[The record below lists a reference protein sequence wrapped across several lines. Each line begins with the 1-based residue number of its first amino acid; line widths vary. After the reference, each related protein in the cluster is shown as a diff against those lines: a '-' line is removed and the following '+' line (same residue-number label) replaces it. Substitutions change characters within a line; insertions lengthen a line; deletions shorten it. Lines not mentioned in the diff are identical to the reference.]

1 MTGRRWCVV
10 GHDHRRTAHD
20 RDGFRLS
27 LKIRGRGMQNQCDDR
42 MQHQREREGDEQY
55 APSASHTSWGA
66 QRPVARLIWLEV
78 GAEEIVAFHRLTIDE
93 LRGVGRL
100 ASRAQSSL
108 VDCHII
114 RALIDLRADQISRGS
129 DGHFDLHGGRPDP
142 NIFCRLRIIRLHGV
156 GNRRVGVRI
165 RAGRLRRS
173 RRCRRRDGRGGALTR
188 RPAVFIAARRSVI
201 GVLRRAAALTR
212 AGRLNDVEF

>member
-1 MTGRRWCVV
+1 MMGRRRRVAR
-10 GHDHRRTAHD
+10 HDHRRTAHD

-27 LKIRGRGMQNQCDDR
+27 LKIRGRRMQNQCDDR

-55 APSASHTSWGA
+55 ALSASHTSCGA
-66 QRPVARLIWLEV
+66 QRPAARLIWLEV

-93 LRGVGRL
+93 FRGVGRL
-100 ASRAQSSL
+100 ARRAQSGL
-108 VDCHII
+108 VDRHII
-114 RALIDLRADQISRGS
+114 RALIDLRADQISGRS
-129 DGHFDLHGGRPDP
+129 DRHFDLHGGRPDP
-142 NIFCRLRIIRLHGV
+142 NVFRRLRIIRLHGV

-173 RRCRRRDGRGGALTR
+173 GRRRRRDGRGGALTGR
-188 RPAVFIAARRSVI
+188 RAVFIAVRRGVI

-212 AGRLNDVEF
+212 AALTGRR